1 MCVTCTVLQH
11 CICWGEMDW
20 CNWYHEQPWKKWGAE
35 LILTLPPKLYS
46 QHYPLTVKTL
56 AGEELAFRDWGA
68 CTDMRELLA
77 RQHPKLGD
85 WNTFV
90 LLDSETNLQI
100 NPNSDYQW
108 DVVAGKH
115 KSHTLMLMYGS
126 SGAGNVDAGGVA
138 PSASQRQGP
147 STVAAKYQHGAAI
160 LKQHSLSTSMS
171 SFV

>member
-1 MCVTCTVLQH
+1 MACCGIFCT
-11 CICWGEMDW
+11 ERS
-20 CNWYHEQPWKKWGAE
+20 EQPWRKWADGYSDAE

-56 AGEELAFRDWGA
+56 AGEELTFRDWGA
-68 CTDMRELLA
+68 SADMRELLA

-100 NPNSDYQW
+100 NPKKNSDYQW

-126 SGAGNVDAGGVA
+126 SGAGNVDAGSVVDEA
-138 PSASQRQGP
+138 FRF
-147 STVAAKYQHGAAI
+147 
-160 LKQHSLSTSMS
+160 LKQHS
-171 SFV
+171 FV